1 MEDCMAQ
8 IELESKLESLD
19 TLNGFV
25 HQIIQNSPCTEQQQI
40 QIDLVVEEL
49 FVNIVN
55 YAYPDSMGMVQV
67 ECKLSGDAGQ
77 VIIQFKD
84 QGIEFNPLARKE
96 IDVHDE
102 FERRSVGGLGIY
114 LAKKY
119 TNSIEYERTD
129 GSNVLTIMKN
139 LG

>member
-1 MEDCMAQ
+1 MAQ

-19 TLNGFV
+19 TLNDFV

-67 ECKLSGDAGQ
+67 ECKLSGDSGQ

-84 QGIEFNPLARKE
+84 QGIEFNPLAKKE
-96 IDVHDE
+96 IDVHDR
-102 FERRSVGGLGIY
+102 FERRPVGGLGIY

-119 TNSIEYERTD
+119 TNSIEYERAD

>member
-1 MEDCMAQ
+1 MAQ

-19 TLNGFV
+19 TLNDFV

-55 YAYPDSMGMVQV
+55 YAYPESMGMVQV

-84 QGIEFNPLARKE
+84 QGIEFNPLAQKE
-96 IDVHDE
+96 IDVHDR
-102 FERRSVGGLGIY
+102 FERRPVGGLGIY

>member
-1 MEDCMAQ
+1 MAQ

-19 TLNGFV
+19 TLNDFV

-67 ECKLSGDAGQ
+67 ECKLSPDAGQ

-84 QGIEFNPLARKE
+84 QGIEFNPLAAKE
-96 IDVHDE
+96 IDVHDR
-102 FERRSVGGLGIY
+102 FERRPVGGLGIY

-119 TNSIEYERTD
+119 TNSIEYERAD

>member
-1 MEDCMAQ
+1 MAQ

-19 TLNGFV
+19 TLNDFV

-67 ECKLSGDAGQ
+67 ECKLSGDSGQ

-84 QGIEFNPLARKE
+84 QGIEFNPLAKKE
-96 IDVHDE
+96 IDVHDR
-102 FERRSVGGLGIY
+102 FERRPVGGLGIY

-119 TNSIEYERTD
+119 TNSIEYQRTD

>member
-1 MEDCMAQ
+1 MAQ

-19 TLNGFV
+19 TLNDFV

-67 ECKLSGDAGQ
+67 ECKLSGDSGQ

-84 QGIEFNPLARKE
+84 QGIEFNPLAAKE
-96 IDVHDE
+96 IDVHDR
-102 FERRSVGGLGIY
+102 FERRPVGGLGIY

-119 TNSIEYERTD
+119 TNSIEYERAD

>member
-1 MEDCMAQ
+1 MAQ

-19 TLNGFV
+19 TLNDFV

-84 QGIEFNPLARKE
+84 QGIEFNPLAKKE
-96 IDVHDE
+96 IDVHDR
-102 FERRSVGGLGIY
+102 FERRPVGGLGIY

-119 TNSIEYERTD
+119 TNSIEYERAE

>member
-1 MEDCMAQ
+1 MAQ

-67 ECKLSGDAGQ
+67 ECKLSGDASQ

-84 QGIEFNPLARKE
+84 QGIEFNPLAKKE
-96 IDVHDE
+96 INVHDR
-102 FERRSVGGLGIY
+102 FERRPVGGLGIY

>member
-1 MEDCMAQ
+1 MAQ

-84 QGIEFNPLARKE
+84 QGIEFNPLAAKE
-96 IDVHDE
+96 IDVHDR
-102 FERRSVGGLGIY
+102 FERRPVGGLGIY

-119 TNSIEYERTD
+119 TNSIEYERAD

>member
-1 MEDCMAQ
+1 MAQ

-19 TLNGFV
+19 TLNDFV

-55 YAYPDSMGMVQV
+55 YAYPESIGMVQV
-67 ECKLSGDAGQ
+67 ECKLSGDSGQ

-84 QGIEFNPLARKE
+84 QGIEFNPLAAKE
-96 IDVHDE
+96 IDVHDR
-102 FERRSVGGLGIY
+102 FERRPVGGLGIY

>member
-1 MEDCMAQ
+1 MAQ

-19 TLNGFV
+19 TLNDFV

-84 QGIEFNPLARKE
+84 QGIEFNPLAAKE
-96 IDVHDE
+96 IDVHDR
-102 FERRSVGGLGIY
+102 FERRPVGGLGIY

-119 TNSIEYERTD
+119 TNSIEYERAD

>member
-1 MEDCMAQ
+1 MAQ

-19 TLNGFV
+19 TLNDFV

-55 YAYPDSMGMVQV
+55 YAYPESMDKVQV

-84 QGIEFNPLARKE
+84 QGIEFNPLAKKE
-96 IDVHDE
+96 IDVHDR
-102 FERRSVGGLGIY
+102 FERRPVGGLGIY

>member
-1 MEDCMAQ
+1 MAQ

-19 TLNGFV
+19 TLNDFV

-84 QGIEFNPLARKE
+84 QGIEFNPLAKKE
-96 IDVHDE
+96 IDVHDR
-102 FERRSVGGLGIY
+102 FERRPVGGLGIY

>member
-1 MEDCMAQ
+1 MAQ

-55 YAYPDSMGMVQV
+55 YAYPDSMGRVQV
-67 ECKLSGDAGQ
+67 ECKLSPDAGQ

-84 QGIEFNPLARKE
+84 QGIEFNPLAGKE
-96 IDVHDE
+96 IDVHDS
-102 FERRSVGGLGIY
+102 FERRPVGGLGIY

-119 TNSIEYERTD
+119 TNSIEYKRVD

>member
-1 MEDCMAQ
+1 MAQ

-55 YAYPDSMGMVQV
+55 YAYPESMGMVQV
-67 ECKLSGDAGQ
+67 ECKLSPDAGQ

-84 QGIEFNPLARKE
+84 QGIEFNPLAKKE
-96 IDVHDE
+96 IDVHDR
-102 FERRSVGGLGIY
+102 FERRPVGGLGIY

-119 TNSIEYERTD
+119 TNSIEYERAD

>member
-1 MEDCMAQ
+1 MAQ

-19 TLNGFV
+19 TLNDFV

-67 ECKLSGDAGQ
+67 ECKLSPDAGQ

-84 QGIEFNPLARKE
+84 QGIEFNPLAKKE
-96 IDVHDE
+96 IDVHDR
-102 FERRSVGGLGIY
+102 FERRPVGGLGIY

-119 TNSIEYERTD
+119 TNSIEYERAD

>member
-1 MEDCMAQ
+1 MAQ

-102 FERRSVGGLGIY
+102 FERRPVGGLGIY

-119 TNSIEYERTD
+119 TNSIEYERAD

>member
-1 MEDCMAQ
+1 MAQ

-55 YAYPDSMGMVQV
+55 YAYPDSMGLVQV

-102 FERRSVGGLGIY
+102 FERRPVGGLGIY

-119 TNSIEYERTD
+119 TNSIEYERAD

>member
-1 MEDCMAQ
+1 MAQ

-19 TLNGFV
+19 TLNDFV

-84 QGIEFNPLARKE
+84 QGIEFNPLAKKE
-96 IDVHDE
+96 IDVHDR
-102 FERRSVGGLGIY
+102 FERRPVGGLGIY

-119 TNSIEYERTD
+119 TNSIEYERAD

>member
-1 MEDCMAQ
+1 MAQ

-19 TLNGFV
+19 TLNDFV

-55 YAYPDSMGMVQV
+55 YAYPESIGMVQV
-67 ECKLSGDAGQ
+67 ECKLSGDSGQ
-77 VIIQFKD
+77 LIIQFKD
-84 QGIEFNPLARKE
+84 QGIEFNPLAKKE
-96 IDVHDE
+96 IDVHDR
-102 FERRSVGGLGIY
+102 FERRPVGGLGIY